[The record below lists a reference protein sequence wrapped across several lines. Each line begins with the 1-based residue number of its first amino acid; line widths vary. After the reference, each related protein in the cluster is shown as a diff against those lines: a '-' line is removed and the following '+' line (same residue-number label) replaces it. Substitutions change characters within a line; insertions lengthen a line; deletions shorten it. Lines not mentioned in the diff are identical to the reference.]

1 MRQQGDKFVTII
13 TIPNQSLPPSFF
25 KRMILPKRIFQIF
38 GSFFLILLLYGAYL
52 GVLYFTGNFHSVV
65 DGQIYRSAQITPSQL
80 QRYQQQYGIRTIIN
94 LRGANRGSVWYDQEV
109 AAAKDLGITHIDFR
123 MSARRILPQEK
134 VVEVINLIKN
144 AQKPVLI
151 HCKSGADRTGLISAL
166 SVAVFANGSEEDAES
181 ELSFRYGHIGI
192 PFLSASYRMDETWE
206 SLEKWLGMKG
216 S

>member
-1 MRQQGDKFVTII
+1 MTII
-13 TIPNQSLPPSFF
+13 AIPKQPSPPSFF
-25 KRMILPKRIFQIF
+25 KRAILPNRAFQVVAAIFF
-38 GSFFLILLLYGAYL
+38 VLLMYGAYL

-65 DGQIYRSAQITPSQL
+65 DGQIYRSAQITPAQL
-80 QRYQQQYGIRTIIN
+80 RQYQQQYGIRTIIN
-94 LRGANRGSVWYDQEV
+94 LRGENRGSAWYDHEV

-134 VVEVINLIKN
+134 VVEVINLIQN

-166 SVAVFANGSEEDAES
+166 SVAVFANGTEEDAES